1 MLGMTAPTYRPDPTD
16 HTDRPA
22 PVHSQLLQQS
32 LFSQLTARAGWLLPG
47 IPEPILR
54 VLGTRTNSEGDRLDA
69 DVRASILTLNLI
81 HPDDYSKQ
89 PVDKTREVVESSAY
103 LGGGHVPSVGS
114 VVEEHIRDVRVRHY
128 RPTGAASPEV
138 ELPTL
143 VYFHGGGWVVGSLDS
158 HDSTC
163 RWLCERARVA
173 VLSVDYRLAPEHPF
187 PAAPDDCCAVVEA
200 AMLGEVKG
208 VNKKRVAVGGDSAGG
223 NLAAVVCL
231 RRKREGMEQPRAQLL
246 FVPVTDLSTLDT
258 PSHREFAKGYF
269 LTHAHMQWYRDQY
282 LTDEA
287 QRRDP
292 DVSPLLADD
301 VSGLAPAYVAVA
313 GFDPLRDEG
322 AAYAEKLRKAGVLVS
337 FRRHPG
343 LIHPFVNS
351 TGVWRNAGR
360 ALDEA
365 AGVLRAALEM

>member
-1 MLGMTAPTYRPDPTD
+1 MYGMNSPTETTAPI
-16 HTDRPA
+16 
-22 PVHSQLLQQS
+22 HSQHRQHS
-32 LFSQLTARAGWLLPG
+32 LFNQLSARAGWVLPN
-47 IPEPILR
+47 IPETLLR
-54 VLGTRTNSEGDRLDA
+54 VLGTRTNSDGDRLDA
-69 DVRASILTLNLI
+69 DVRASSLVTDLM
-81 HPDDYSKQ
+81 HPADYSHQ
-89 PVDKTREVVESSAY
+89 PVAKTRAVVEDAAY
-103 LGGGHVPSVGS
+103 MAGGRVRPVGS
-114 VVEEHIRDVRVRHY
+114 VVEEQIRGVRVRHY
-128 RPTGAASPEV
+128 RPTGAVTPDQD
-138 ELPTL
+138 LPTL

-163 RWLCERARVA
+163 RWLCESARVA
-173 VLSVDYRLAPEHPF
+173 VLAVDYRLAPEHPF

-200 AMLGEVKG
+200 AMAGEVRG
-208 VNKKRVAVGGDSAGG
+208 VDKKKVAIGGDSAGG

-231 RRKREGMEQPRAQLL
+231 RRKRQGQEQPRAQLL
-246 FVPVTDLSTLDT
+246 FVPVTNLAQMDT
-258 PSHREFAKGYF
+258 PSHKEFAKGYF
-269 LTHAHMQWYRDQY
+269 LTHAHMRWYRDQY

-287 QRRDP
+287 QRQDP

-301 VSGLAPAYVAVA
+301 VSGVAPAYVAVA

-322 AAYAEKLRKAGVLVS
+322 AAYADKLRQAGVPVS

-351 TGVWRNAGR
+351 SGVWHGAAR